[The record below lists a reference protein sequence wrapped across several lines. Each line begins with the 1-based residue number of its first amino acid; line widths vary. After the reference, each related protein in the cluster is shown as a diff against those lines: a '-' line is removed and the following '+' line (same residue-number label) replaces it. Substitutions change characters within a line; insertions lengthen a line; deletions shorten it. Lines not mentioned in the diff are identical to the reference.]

1 MTTIDIL
8 NYKDIDI
15 DNITFNQPNKIRGGS
30 YMSLAEYN
38 GNSIYIQTPRLISN
52 KGIVKNDTRCTLD
65 LDFDKQHWNFYEFM
79 TNVDEHNVLQIQ
91 KNSKTWFSKDFPLDI
106 VEEFYSTPIKIGRG
120 NKPPTLKVKIPLIK
134 SDINCNI
141 YNSNNDI
148 ISYNDIKLHSK
159 ILCVLKLQGLRYLK
173 QQVICEWVPIQIKV
187 FQESNK
193 NNIYMIN
200 DNLLSDYE
208 HDNNHIDNEL
218 TNSSDNELTNSSDN
232 ELTNS
237 SDNTELNAAPDNTEL
252 NAAPDNTELNSD
264 NTELNAAPDNT
275 ELNADNTELNAAPDN
290 TELNAD
296 NIELNSAS
304 DNIELNSDNIELNAA
319 SDNIELNAASDNIE
333 LNAASDNIEL
343 NSASDNIELN
353 ADNIELNA
361 EENSNEL
368 NNLTIKYNNI
378 IQEKDTIIDILQK
391 KFNKLKEFIN

>member
-15 DNITFNQPNKIRGGS
+15 DNIKFNQPNKIRGGS

-134 SDINCNI
+134 TDINCNI

-148 ISYNDIKLHSK
+148 IRYNDIKLHSK

-218 TNSSDNELTNSSDN
+218 TNSSDNIELNAAASDIELNSSDN
-232 ELTNS
+232 I
-237 SDNTELNAAPDNTEL
+237 ELNAAASEI
-252 NAAPDNTELNSD
+252 
-264 NTELNAAPDNT
+264 
-275 ELNADNTELNAAPDN
+275 
-290 TELNAD
+290 ELNAD
-296 NIELNSAS
+296 NIELNT
-304 DNIELNSDNIELNAA
+304 
-319 SDNIELNAASDNIE
+319 
-333 LNAASDNIEL
+333 
-343 NSASDNIELN
+343 
-353 ADNIELNA
+353 DNIELNA

>member
-275 ELNADNTELNAAPDN
+275 ELNADN
-290 TELNAD
+290 
-296 NIELNSAS
+296 IELNSAS